1 MPALVVPNAMLVRWI
16 WQASTT
22 DFAVNVMFFKRPP
35 GTVFNSAL
43 ATQIGTSATNA
54 YTTSTIAGLQG
65 NTVRLNRVT
74 VRDVNTANQPEYS
87 AVINA
92 TGTGTSELLPKQIS
106 LVATLRTLLAGRS
119 YRGRVY
125 VPGFTEVA
133 NSAGGVASATAVAN
147 AQSLVDAFRVN
158 MLGDGYTMGVVSRYA
173 DKALRPVPIIT
184 DVTAV
189 VVRDAT
195 WDNQRRRNIPGIGA

>member
-1 MPALVVPNAMLVRWI
+1 
-16 WQASTT
+16 
-22 DFAVNVMFFKRPP
+22 
-35 GTVFNSAL
+35 
-43 ATQIGTSATNA
+43 
-54 YTTSTIAGLQG
+54 
-65 NTVRLNRVT
+65 
-74 VRDVNTANQPEYS
+74 
-87 AVINA
+87 
-92 TGTGTSELLPKQIS
+92 
-106 LVATLRTLLAGRS
+106 
-119 YRGRVY
+119 